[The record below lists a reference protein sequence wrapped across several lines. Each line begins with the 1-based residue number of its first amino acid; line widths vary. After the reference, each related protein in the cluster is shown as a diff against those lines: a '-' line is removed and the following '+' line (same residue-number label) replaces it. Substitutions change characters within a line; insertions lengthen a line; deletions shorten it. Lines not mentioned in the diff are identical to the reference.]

1 MAKRPPSEAAE
12 APRRALD
19 AGCRIAVLHGEES
32 LLRALYTR
40 QLQDALVAAHGEV
53 DTVQFDGAATPAG
66 DILDECRS
74 FGLMAPHKLVI
85 VDNADQGVKGE
96 EARRLYERYAQSAI
110 DGHADNATLVLRSD
124 TWRAGN
130 LDKLVARVGVVM
142 ACEPLVPDKAA
153 GWAVARAKKEHG
165 ATLERDAAALLVERV
180 GVSLAKLDSE
190 LGKLSAAGGGTDPTI
205 TRDLVVQFVGRSREE
220 EVWGIQSTMLGHDPE
235 RALAHLRSVLDVSRQ
250 PPTLVSYALVDL
262 SRKVHGAA
270 RGMRQGMSAW
280 DLARPL
286 RLWGP
291 SKDAILDAARNLS
304 PARAMELMRFC
315 IDADAR
321 QKTGRGEQVRTLER
335 MAVRLSSIA

>member
-1 MAKRPPSEAAE
+1 MAKRPPNEAADT
-12 APRRALD
+12 PKRALD
-19 AGCRIAVLHGEES
+19 AACRIAVLHGEES

-40 QLQDALVAAHGEV
+40 QLKDALVAAHGEV
-53 DTVQFDGAATPAG
+53 DTIQFDGAATPAG

-85 VDNADQGVKGE
+85 VDNADQAVKE
-96 EARRLYERYAQSAI
+96 TARPLFERYAQSAI
-110 DGHADNATLVLRSD
+110 EGHADNATLVLRSD
-124 TWRAGN
+124 TWHAGN
-130 LDKLVARVGVVM
+130 LDKLIARVGVVM
-142 ACEPLVPDKAA
+142 ACEPLFPDKAA

-180 GVSLAKLDSE
+180 GVSLAKLESE
-190 LGKLSAAGGGTDPTI
+190 LGKLAAAGGGTAPTI
-205 TRDLVVQFVGRSREE
+205 TRDLVVQFVGRTREE
-220 EVWGIQSTMLGHDPE
+220 EVWGIQATMLGHDPE

-304 PARAMELMRFC
+304 PARALGLMRFC

-321 QKTGRGEQVRTLER
+321 QKTGLGEQVRTLER
-335 MAVRLSSIA
+335 MAVTLSSKA